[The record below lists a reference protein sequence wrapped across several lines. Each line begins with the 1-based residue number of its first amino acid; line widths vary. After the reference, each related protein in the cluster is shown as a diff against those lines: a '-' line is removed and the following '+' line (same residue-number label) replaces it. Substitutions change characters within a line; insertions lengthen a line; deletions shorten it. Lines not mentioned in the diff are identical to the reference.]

1 MDIGQEIDNDRG
13 QEGFD
18 QIHQID
24 SVDFV
29 LFGYV

>member
-1 MDIGQEIDNDRG
+1 MDVGQDDDRG
-13 QEGFD
+13 QEGPD

-29 LFGYV
+29 LSGHV